1 MIQVQTEVAISL
13 KINNTQHKKMLE
25 NSTENYYWEVIYT
38 KKLESKTSLNYSNN
52 LMIASNE
59 IIQ

>member
-1 MIQVQTEVAISL
+1 
-13 KINNTQHKKMLE
+13 MLE
-25 NSTENYYWEVIYT
+25 TTIENYYWEVIYT